1 MYKKILKIQLPHLKI
16 KKGENENTTTNHTTY
31 PRKYMSVKELVPF
44 GFSEHEL
51 KQCLKIKGFP
61 AYKMPGRTGKWR
73 IDTTKLDS
81 WLMRR
86 FGVKGE

>member
-1 MYKKILKIQLPHLKI
+1 M
-16 KKGENENTTTNHTTY
+16 ENANTNHTTY
-31 PRKYMSVKELVPF
+31 PRKYMSVQELVPF

-86 FGVKGE
+86 FGVKGEWNYGYAPRSDRNHW